1 MIESKIYNRLTKI
14 VYDKSFKRV
23 FVLTG
28 KNSFFKSGAS
38 KIFENILSSKT
49 HLIYFK
55 KSYYPEVRELHHLH
69 LKINQFKP
77 DLLIAVGGGSVID
90 YAKIL
95 NVLEF
100 SKNFGIQ
107 IKNSTYKLN
116 KKRFSLLVIPTTA
129 GSGAEV
135 TSNAVIYLN
144 KTKYSIEDKSLIPD
158 EFVLIPELVIGA
170 AKKIK
175 ASAGFDAIAQSI
187 ESLLS
192 LKSNEKSVYYAKKS
206 LQISF
211 KNYLDFVNKPSL
223 RNTVKMTLAA
233 NLSGKAINI
242 SKTTAP
248 HALSYPFT
256 SFYNV
261 SHGHAVSLTLNDFL
275 KFNYDNI
282 NYSKSNFNLKKRYKI
297 IEKLAGVNSI
307 SELSHFLTNIKKKAS
322 LETNF
327 TKLGINVKKDHNKI
341 LSGVNLLRLKNN
353 PIQIE
358 KRDLYNILLSK
369 K

>member
-1 MIESKIYNRLTKI
+1 MIENKSYKEIKKII
-14 VYDKSFKRV
+14 SEKSFKRI
-23 FVLTG
+23 FILTG
-28 KNSFFKSGAS
+28 KNSFYKSGAY
-38 KIFENILSSKT
+38 KIFRNILSSKN
-49 HLIYFK
+49 HLFYFK
-55 KSYYPEVRELHHLH
+55 KSYYPEIKELKRINM
-69 LKINQFKP
+69 KINQFQP

-90 YAKIL
+90 YAKIA
-95 NVLEF
+95 NVLKF
-100 SKNFGIQ
+100 SENLESQ
-107 IKNSTYKLN
+107 IKNSNYKLI
-116 KKRFSLLVIPTTA
+116 KKRFNLLVIPTTA

-135 TSNAVIYLN
+135 TSNAVIYIN
-144 KTKYSIEDKSLIPD
+144 KTKYSIENKSILPD
-158 EFVLIPELVIGA
+158 EFLLIPELIVGA
-170 AKKIK
+170 SKKIK

-211 KNYLDFVNKPSL
+211 KNYINFVNKPSL
-223 RNTVKMTLAA
+223 KNTFQMSLAA

-256 SFYNV
+256 AFFNI

-275 KFNYDNI
+275 KFNYENI
-282 NYSKSNFNLKKRYKI
+282 DYSISSFNLKKRYKI
-297 IEKLAGVNSI
+297 IEKIAGVDSTY
-307 SELSHFLTNIKKKAS
+307 EFLQYLNNIKKKAL

-327 TKLGINVKKDHNKI
+327 KKLGINIKREHNKI

-358 KRDLYNILLSK
+358 KRDLYNILLNK